1 MSSRRFV
8 PVAAALAAL
17 ACASGGGEAVF
28 DGRLPEGRLSAPL
41 SALATRATLADG
53 EEFRVVEVGRD
64 AASSHHV
71 VAIRTGETPHR
82 HDRHDLLVVMLE
94 GHGTWRLGDET
105 RAVGEG
111 SILYVPRGTVHAF
124 RNASAAPA
132 KAWAV
137 YFPPFDG
144 TDRALV
150 DDDGDALVDD
160 DEDAPAD

>member
-1 MSSRRFV
+1 VRPRG
-8 PVAAALAAL
+8 VAAAAALLAL
-17 ACASGGGEAVF
+17 ACASGGGGEAVF
-28 DGRLPEGRLSAPL
+28 DGRLPGGRLSAPL
-41 SALATRATLADG
+41 AELTARATLAPG
-53 EEFRVVEVGRD
+53 EDFRVVEIGRD

-105 RAVGEG
+105 RTVGEG

-124 RNASAAPA
+124 TNASDAPA

-150 DDDGDALVDD
+150 DGVAGALVDGA
-160 DEDAPAD
+160 EGVAD